1 MKMVSKYHFR
11 VALAGLVAAF
21 VGLQS
26 TPARGQCSAGTA
38 AATFAWS
45 PAPGIGNEWLSSNDL
60 DGASQMYTVSYT
72 DAYGNPATVDVTV
85 TLQDPNGMNMD
96 TNFSCPP
103 AAGTCDDVGL
113 GMQTETN
120 GIYGADFLTIGM
132 ASASST
138 QSVGFDLSFSK
149 PVTMDSFTVGDID
162 DIGFNSQP
170 AAEPGDSFQDR
181 VSLAAS
187 DGGANVPVS
196 IAAGS
201 NMTLSGQTATAIVVP
216 GVNGDLTP
224 DNPAGTL
231 TASTSQVFDTFSL
244 VYQNGPQDAIDEG
257 GPGVSNGHA
266 IRISGFDLCVED
278 TPPDLSIVK
287 TASPPGLVLPGETIT
302 YTIQVTNDGP
312 GAANNVTVTDDLPT
326 GVTYTVGTA
335 QKTYWVDNLQTGS
348 FTSPN
353 LGPATYDAGGLTLS
367 FDTTGSIPAGATLTS
382 YEYTTTGE
390 SFDWLSDIG
399 LTTTYPSGTA
409 YTLNESSSGTLPP
422 PYFSTIN
429 GPGPWNVTQGPD
441 PFGGPAEGVYEFIWI
456 DSFDGAIDEDN
467 SIDSATFTINYEYG
481 GGRTQTTDAANA
493 PANMVTAADGI
504 SLLPGETMTV
514 TFDVTVDDPL
524 PPGVSDLVNEA
535 EAEATGIPPITDMVV
550 TMTPV
555 TLAYFEAR
563 GQGSVNFRWMT
574 STEVGN
580 LGFNVYEVGES
591 DLLQLNDELIPSH
604 VVDSLEPQVY
614 EFEATGVR
622 GDTFVLEDVDIQGTV
637 RHHGPFYA
645 DTARGSEVTETREVA
660 WEEIR
665 ARRAERR
672 AARAANAR
680 DESSLSVSTKFLA
693 EPDDAAV
700 DRPEQGLDL
709 ASGKAR
715 LRRDRARR
723 DGRREGRSQ
732 RVAQFGVSEEGIHRV
747 SYEALAASGVD
758 LRGVR
763 SDWLSLS
770 SQGRPV
776 AVYVHGG
783 RVFGPGSYLEFVG
796 EPVES
801 LYTRTNVYELSLNR
815 RKAERVESLAH
826 RGFGGVEPFYL
837 ETQKVE
843 RQRQYNFAS
852 PTDDPWYDERL
863 LATSG
868 PVETSVSFDLDGWQP
883 GLAEVELEVFVL
895 GVTNFPT
902 APDHH
907 LVIELN
913 GSEVADERFD
923 GLFVPEIVAS
933 VGDELLVPVGNELKL
948 RLPHDTGAKYDLI
961 NYDHLRVRYPRGFV
975 ARGDELSFG
984 SSGTH
989 FRVQGLDSPEVVAY
1003 GRLGERVVRLG
1014 TQVVSEPL
1022 AEGVSYAAAFSGLGE
1037 EGSEYW
1043 AAGMSGL
1050 RVPTIEKAKRNRSL
1064 TRTPADVLV
1073 ISHGDFLDSLGEWVS
1088 RREGEGLSIR
1098 VVDVASVYRKYS
1110 HGVVDP
1116 EAIRAY
1122 VREAY
1127 EEMGI
1132 EYLLLVGGDTYDPFD
1147 YLGVGSVSFI
1157 PTPYAQTDSIVR
1169 YAPVDPLYGDV
1180 DGDLVPDL
1188 AVGRWPVRTVEEL
1201 EAVIDKTLAY
1211 RADSLS
1217 AILAADRQD
1226 GPSGYSFADASEV
1239 MGSLLGS
1246 DWTLDRVYLDKM
1258 ALSEARSELIGGMS
1272 GGPAVTSYFGHS
1284 SLTVWSFSGLFRSSD
1299 VELLGN
1305 YGQPTVV
1312 TQWGC
1317 WNTYHVLPTYETLGN
1332 RLLLEPDTGAAAVLG
1347 ASTLT
1352 QATSERRLGRRV
1364 FERLAVPGVRLGQA
1378 VAEAKQDLATT
1389 EPHRLDVLLGW
1400 TMLGDPTLPVIP

>member
-1 MKMVSKYHFR
+1 MKKARSHCTGSWVLFFLFSAWGALQPAP
-11 VALAGLVAAF
+11 ALA
-21 VGLQS
+21 QS
-26 TPARGQCSAGTA
+26 CPSGTA
-38 AATFAWS
+38 AATFDWS
-45 PAPGIGNEWLSSNDL
+45 PSAGTGNEWLSSNNTN
-60 DGASQMYTVSYT
+60 GASQVYTVSYT

-85 TLQDPNGMNMD
+85 TLQDANSRNFDSNFVCPAIMNSNCD
-96 TNFSCPP
+96 TVFP
-103 AAGTCDDVGL
+103 L
-113 GMQTETN
+113 FTETN
-120 GIYGADFLTIGM
+120 GAFGSGFLTIGM
-132 ASASST
+132 ASVSSSET
-138 QSVGFDLSFSK
+138 VGFDFSFSK
-149 PVTMDSFTVGDID
+149 PVLMDDFSVGDMD
-162 DIGFNSQP
+162 DVGFGASSP
-170 AAEPGDSFQDR
+170 EPDESYQDQ
-181 VSLAAS
+181 LTFTAS
-187 DGGANVPVS
+187 NGGANVPVTLV
-196 IAAGS
+196 AGS
-201 NMTLSGQTATAIVVP
+201 NMTISGQTATTIVVP
-216 GVNGDLTP
+216 GTSNNLGPGDA
-224 DNPAGTL
+224 AGTV

-244 VYQNGPQDAIDEG
+244 VYQNGPDDATNEG
-257 GPGVSNGHA
+257 GTGVSNGHA
-266 IRISGFDLCVED
+266 IRVSGFALCVED
-278 TPPDLSIVK
+278 IQPDLSIVK
-287 TASPPGLVLPGETIT
+287 TANPPGLVMPGETIT
-302 YTIQVTNDGP
+302 YTIDVTNDGP
-312 GAANNVTVTDDLPT
+312 GAANNVTVTDDLPN
-326 GVTYTVGTA
+326 GVTYTAGTA
-335 QKTYWVDNLQTGS
+335 QKTYWVSGVQAGS
-348 FTSPN
+348 LTQP
-353 LGPATYDAGGLTLS
+353 LGGGTFDTGGLTQS
-367 FDTTGSIPAGATLTS
+367 FNTTGVIPAGATLTS
-382 YEYTTTGE
+382 FGFTTTGQ
-390 SFDWLSDIG
+390 SFDWLSDIS
-399 LTTTYPSGTA
+399 LVANYPSGTA
-409 YTLNESSSGTLPP
+409 YNLPTGS
-422 PYFSTIN
+422 FGGN
-429 GPGPWNVTQGPD
+429 GPGPWNVTQGPGA
-441 PFGGPAEGVYEFIWI
+441 FGGPAEGVYQFIWD
-456 DSFDGAIDEDN
+456 DSVNGVGGDDN
-467 SIDSATFTINYEYG
+467 SITNTTFTINYEFG
-481 GGRTQTTDAANA
+481 AGRIQTTDAANA

-524 PPGVSDLVNEA
+524 PPGVTDIVNEA
-535 EAEATGIPPITDMVV
+535 EAEATGIPPITDMAV
-550 TMTPV
+550 TTTPV

-563 GQGSVNFRWMT
+563 GQGSVSFRWMT

-723 DGRREGRSQ
+723 DGRRGGRSQ

-1003 GRLGERVVRLG
+1003 GRSGERVVRLG

-1258 ALSEARSELIGGMS
+1258 ALSEARTELIGGMS

-1389 EPHRLDVLLGW
+1389 DPHRLDVLLGW